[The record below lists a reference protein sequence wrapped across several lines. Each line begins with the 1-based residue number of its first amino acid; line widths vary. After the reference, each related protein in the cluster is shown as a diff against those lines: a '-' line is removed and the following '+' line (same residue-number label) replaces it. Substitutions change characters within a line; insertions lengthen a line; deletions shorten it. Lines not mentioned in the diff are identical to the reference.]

1 MTFRSHLAASFLLVA
16 ANLLAPPLVA
26 ADAGQATPR
35 PADQPA
41 PTPDATLE
49 AMKSAPPRGLLYTV
63 SKGPRRAYLFGTIHV
78 GKADFFPLD
87 WTTTQALA
95 QSSALAVELDAMQAD
110 RISAAL
116 QRYAVLPKPKTLA
129 TELPPD
135 LLRRLN
141 AQLDAFRMPRD
152 SVQGLKPWMA
162 TLSLSLGA
170 YQHYGYSFEYAS
182 DLYLTALAKGLAKPV
197 VELEGAEEQ
206 FGIFDRLSRPDQ
218 LTFLSESL
226 TYLENGQMPADL
238 QSIIGAWLGNDAA
251 ALQNAVAKSY
261 RDHPRSSRWI
271 KPKLFTDR
279 NVRMVDKIDRML
291 AQGESPFVAVGALH
305 LVGTDGLPALLRKR
319 GYHVESVYPDA
330 RPIKTIDRAR

>member
-1 MTFRSHLAASFLLVA
+1 
-16 ANLLAPPLVA
+16 
-26 ADAGQATPR
+26 
-35 PADQPA
+35 
-41 PTPDATLE
+41 
-49 AMKSAPPRGLLYTV
+49 MKAAPPRGLLYQV

-129 TELPPD
+129 TELPPE
-135 LLRRLN
+135 LLKRLN
-141 AQLDAFRMPRD
+141 TQLDAFGVPRD

-182 DLYLTALAKGLAKPV
+182 DLYLTALAKGLEKPV

-206 FGIFDRLSRPDQ
+206 FEIFDRLSRPDQ

-238 QSIIGAWLGNDAA
+238 QSIIGAWLGNDAT
-251 ALQNAVAKSY
+251 ALQNLVLKSY
-261 RDHPRSSRWI
+261 QDHPRSSRWI
-271 KPKLFTDR
+271 KPKLFSER
-279 NVRMVDKIDRML
+279 NVRMAQKIDRML
-291 AQGESPFVAVGALH
+291 SEGQAPFVAVGALH
-305 LVGTDGLPALLRKR
+305 LTGEDGLPALLRKK
-319 GYHVESVYPDA
+319 GYRVESVYPDA
-330 RPIKTIDRAR
+330 RRTKTIGQAR